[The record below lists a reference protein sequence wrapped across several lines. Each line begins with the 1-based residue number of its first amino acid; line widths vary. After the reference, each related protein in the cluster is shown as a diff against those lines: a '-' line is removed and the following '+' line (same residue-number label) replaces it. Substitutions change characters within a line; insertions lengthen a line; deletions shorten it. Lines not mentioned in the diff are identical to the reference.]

1 MRKEFPHLFF
11 RGVRGEAILMV
22 TYTFDVTST
31 YMCCTHVCV
40 MGCGEKEVAHM
51 QQNNELDLKR
61 VLHICIAGIVIGA
74 AFLYHM
80 IFVTKQ
86 IILPEKTMLALSQAL
101 AIISMITMRIL
112 YLIIT
117 LWITYH
123 VLKVIRYCIILR
135 RNQKDM
141 RYVKLIISEE
151 SYERLD
157 NIEESQLNLMRS
169 LYLAKRPKYS
179 FSSVKEFFNS
189 TFFKGQVIFHDVR
202 IKRKKENGK
211 MEYLLLFGYPKQREN
226 QVIQALYEAYPRSN
240 FEKVEDEQLQQYV
253 YTYELYS
260 KKSQSFA
267 RNYSPTSHTFTNQL
281 FDSSLGNDIVIQTIF
296 SPTKSSETL
305 YEKRVDRKFAEI
317 KKAQVQD
324 RRMLNDQ
331 SMMDTDINLTPEQL
345 TNKKDLQ
352 SRRQTKIGTDVIFDV
367 SIIIAGNNESAT
379 KSVVNK
385 FVQSTMHVNQFKT
398 KRLRAFYKQK
408 WSQQLYKVI
417 HPQLH
422 STPLTGSEL
431 STIIRPSKLGE

>member
-1 MRKEFPHLFF
+1 
-11 RGVRGEAILMV
+11 
-22 TYTFDVTST
+22 
-31 YMCCTHVCV
+31 
-40 MGCGEKEVAHM
+40 M
-51 QQNNELDLKR
+51 QQNNELDPKR
-61 VLHICIAGIVIGA
+61 IIHLCIVGTGGVL
-74 AFLYHM
+74 AFLYYM

-86 IILPEKTMLALSQAL
+86 ITLPEQTMKLISQIIERFKLLVCVILICVSIYIVIKLIRHFFIWKT
-101 AIISMITMRIL
+101 
-112 YLIIT
+112 
-117 LWITYH
+117 
-123 VLKVIRYCIILR
+123 
-135 RNQKDM
+135 NQKDM

-151 SYERLD
+151 SYDILN

-169 LYLAKRPKYS
+169 LYLAKRPKRS

-189 TFFKGQVIFHDVR
+189 TLFKGQVTFHDVR
-202 IKRKKENGK
+202 IKRKKEDGK
-211 MEYLLLFGYPKQREN
+211 MEYVLLFGYPKQREN

-240 FEKVEDEQLQQYV
+240 FEKVEQGEMTQYH
-253 YTYELYS
+253 YAYELYS
-260 KKSQSFA
+260 KKPQSFG
-267 RNYSPTSHTFTNQL
+267 RNYSETSHTFTNQL

-296 SPTKSSETL
+296 SPTKSSERL

-317 KKAQVQD
+317 KKAQVHD
-324 RRMLNDQ
+324 RRMLNDP
-331 SMMDTDINLTPEQL
+331 SMMMDTDINLTPEQL

-367 SIIIAGNNESAT
+367 SIVIAGNNESAT

-385 FVQSTMHVNQFKT
+385 FVQSTMHVNQFQS
-398 KRLRAFYKQK
+398 KRLRVFYKQQ